1 MKVPGKYLCLY
12 IRQKSYTVRNLTI
25 SYSQGEVPTGFKGIA
40 KKAAKN
46 AALE

>member
-1 MKVPGKYLCLY
+1 MKVPGKYLLFIY
-12 IRQKSYTVRNLTI
+12 STKILHRQNLTI